1 MKLLTFPIRLL
12 LRLVLLPIKLV
23 LATAG
28 LTFRAGFKAGTLP
41 MKGSAVAVRK
51 LGFKAVLLF
60 AAGVAV
66 GVAIGRRLGEP
77 AIELAESSY
86 PEDFGSSGTALR
98 GVAPVVDEASAAAT
112 AAEEEA
118 EAELE
123 AAVDQALGLT
133 GGELGVDTAD
143 EATGGA
149 DV

>member
-12 LRLVLLPIKLV
+12 VRLVILPVKLV

-60 AAGVAV
+60 IGGVAL
-66 GVAIGRRLGEP
+66 GVMIGRRLGAP
-77 AIELAESSY
+77 GVELAESSF
-86 PEDFGSSGTALR
+86 PEDFGRGGDRSLR
-98 GVAPVVDEASAAAT
+98 DVPPVVDDLVAASSD
-112 AAEEEA
+112 AEEEA

-123 AAVDQALGLT
+123 AAVDQALGQT
-133 GGELGVDTAD
+133 GGELGVDVGD
-143 EATGGA
+143 E
-149 DV
+149 DS